1 MRYTKELSRE
11 VKNRISYVNFIIMKF
26 ARYFKLPASE
36 AFKYLDEYG
45 GMAFLYSNY
54 EYEHTQA
61 DINTCMA
68 LLQVCR
74 NNGGSL

>member
-1 MRYTKELSRE
+1 MKYAKELSRE
-11 VKNRISYVNFIIMKF
+11 IKNRISYVNFIIIKF
-26 ARYFKLPASE
+26 ARYFKIHNQE

-45 GMAFLYSNY
+45 GMNFLYQNY

-74 NNGGSL
+74 NNGGWL